1 MVEKRT
7 VKESF
12 AKYINGA
19 GLAGKKECIAF
30 IEEHQDILEERIW
43 KNLKDCVRN
52 MQIKENKDTK
62 KLFK

>member
-19 GLAGKKECIAF
+19 GLAGKKRMYCIYRRTPGYIGRTNLEKFKGLCA
-30 IEEHQDILEERIW
+30 EHA
-43 KNLKDCVRN
+43 
-52 MQIKENKDTK
+52 NKGE
-62 KLFK
+62 